1 MNFNELKG
9 DSTNFT
15 LQNQFAIN
23 EEHNMGCKNS
33 FIMSAVTLEELY
45 LTK

>member
-9 DSTNFT
+9 DSTDFT
-15 LQNQFAIN
+15 LQNQFTIN
-23 EEHNMGCKNS
+23 EEDNMGCKTS
-33 FIMSAVTLEELY
+33 FIMSAVNLEELY